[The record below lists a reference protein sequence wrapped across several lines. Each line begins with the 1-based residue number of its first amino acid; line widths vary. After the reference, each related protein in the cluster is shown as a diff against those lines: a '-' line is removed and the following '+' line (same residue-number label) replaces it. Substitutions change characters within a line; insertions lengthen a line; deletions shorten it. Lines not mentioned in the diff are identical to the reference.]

1 MSSKH
6 FEIENRSNEIILRDL
21 GSRNGTKLND
31 STVSGELPIADRS
44 QVQAGH
50 TVFAIAWESREEDWQ
65 TQLSSAS
72 MRRSALLSGS
82 GSALFPRTSSSGYMN
97 GGSGIASSVEGK
109 GNGSSF
115 VHSPEERVARAFLE
129 VFHIGNLTG
138 ASGTPRVFERLYIP
152 IDPTN
157 TDSNRKIFP
166 LEDFD
171 FFAVINFCRL
181 GVQPPPDIEWF
192 PSFPDE
198 DRTAATTPVV
208 VTKRVWQE
216 RIRNNWLEKLVSVDG
231 VIFLLADSTESP
243 EWCAGRMNQGYR
255 TALCSAVKRESQ
267 AIVSTHTRAGVQP
280 WYSPTNL
287 LMLIGTRTDVELSE
301 WDHPKLRGI
310 VFPHQASRMTFA
322 LSRADYSERLK
333 ANGFFHVA

>member
-1 MSSKH
+1 MQALPRNLVVSIEEGPKKGQRLVIAPGEKKAFGRTTASDLACEDPYMSSKH

-152 IDPTN
+152 IE
-157 TDSNRKIFP
+157 I
-166 LEDFD
+166 
-171 FFAVINFCRL
+171 
-181 GVQPPPDIEWF
+181 
-192 PSFPDE
+192 
-198 DRTAATTPVV
+198 
-208 VTKRVWQE
+208 
-216 RIRNNWLEKLVSVDG
+216 
-231 VIFLLADSTESP
+231 
-243 EWCAGRMNQGYR
+243 GR
-255 TALCSAVKRESQ
+255 A
-267 AIVSTHTRAGVQP
+267 
-280 WYSPTNL
+280 
-287 LMLIGTRTDVELSE
+287 
-301 WDHPKLRGI
+301 
-310 VFPHQASRMTFA
+310 
-322 LSRADYSERLK
+322 
-333 ANGFFHVA
+333 HV